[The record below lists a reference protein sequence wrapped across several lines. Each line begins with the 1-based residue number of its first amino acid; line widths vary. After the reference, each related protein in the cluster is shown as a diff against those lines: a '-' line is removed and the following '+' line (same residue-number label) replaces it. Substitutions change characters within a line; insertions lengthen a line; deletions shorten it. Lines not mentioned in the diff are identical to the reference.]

1 MDKRTIHL
9 FLLMAVLLMASKASA
24 SAETITIGDFTY
36 TFDSWGQE
44 ASVRLSSSSAAVI
57 VPATVDIDGKTYKVT
72 AIDNYGF
79 TNYGYSPSGYS
90 YWDGK
95 DPNTYYCYRDTYANT
110 TLQSVEF
117 EQPCYIKRIG
127 TGAFQGCTALESI
140 IIPNSVEEM
149 GTEVL
154 TECYSLRKVEF
165 QTDESHRVKLKVLP
179 VNAFYLCPR
188 LQSLELPEGIEEIG
202 AYALQCDLS
211 LKSIHLPNTL
221 KKIGGHFLCNAKS
234 LESLTIPASVKEIG
248 GAFLHGCE
256 SLRTV
261 YLLGGAATLK
271 AIDDDKYQSPSFDAF
286 PGKLDKVSTAPAS
299 KKVNNCKFYVPSDY
313 YADYV
318 DNEVWQQL
326 HHDNNDLANDIITL
340 QGHDRSF
347 GAMKWQTVIFYKPVT
362 SYKSVFG
369 EGCMVAELTSAT
381 QDSSDPDF
389 YHLTFT
395 LIDGDDIPAHRPYLI
410 YCPKKQT
417 HVMYNK
423 EDEESDD
430 FKAFYTQRY
439 TTDVAVSNEPSTT
452 ISMIG
457 MGQKLALQQWDFYF
471 KWDDTNQTG
480 KFYRVP
486 NANTTISKAFFGC
499 YWQIIKNG
507 LKQTGAMA
515 QSKSLPSTP
524 TGIKQAIGKQPQA
537 DLKVYDLYGRLI
549 QQGMAGLGKGI
560 YIVNGKKVALP

>member
-24 SAETITIGDFTY
+24 SAETKTIGDFTY
-36 TFDSWGQE
+36 TFYSGGQE
-44 ASVRLSSSSAAVI
+44 ASVSLSSSSAAVT
-57 VPATVDIDGKTYKVT
+57 VPATIDIDGKTYKVT

-79 TNYGYSPSGYS
+79 TYSGFTPGPYTYEGVKYNETPIRDGYNNSSLHHVYFELPS
-90 YWDGK
+90 
-95 DPNTYYCYRDTYANT
+95 N
-110 TLQSVEF
+110 
-117 EQPCYIKRIG
+117 IKRIG
-127 TGAFQGCTALESI
+127 TSAFQGCTNLESI
-140 IIPNSVEEM
+140 DIPNSVEEM
-149 GTEVL
+149 GTEVF
-154 TECYSLRKVEF
+154 TECYALKKVEF
-165 QTDESHRVKLKVLP
+165 QTDENHRVKLKVLP
-179 VNAFYLCPR
+179 KNAFYLCPY
-188 LQSLELPEGIEEIG
+188 LESLYLPEGIEEIDD
-202 AYALQCDLS
+202 YALQCNLS

-234 LESLTIPASVKEIG
+234 LESLTIPASVTEIA

-256 SLRTV
+256 SLRSV
-261 YLLGGAATLK
+261 YLLGGAASLN
-271 AIDDDKYQSPSFDAF
+271 AVFVDDKYGKSTSFDEFEAA
-286 PGKLDKVSTAPAS
+286 STAPGS
-299 KKVNNCKFYVPSDY
+299 ERVNNCKFYVPSDY
-313 YADYV
+313 YDAYV

-326 HHDNNDLANDIITL
+326 HHDKNDLMNDIITL

-369 EGCMVAELTSAT
+369 DGCMVAELTSAT

-395 LIDGDDIPAHRPYLI
+395 LIEGDDIPAHRPYLI
-410 YCPKKQT
+410 YCPNKQT

-507 LKQTGAMA
+507 LKQKGAMA

-537 DLKVYDLYGRLI
+537 DLKVYDLNGRLI

-560 YIVNGKKVALP
+560 YIINGKKVALP